1 MKRNIYIPTDQP
13 TSSEYESGMRY
24 DRNRLLAESDWTQMP
39 DSPLTD
45 EQRAAWSAYRQA
57 LRDFPATWTPGPE
70 ANFPDPPG
78 VN

>member
-39 DSPLTD
+39 DAPLTA
-45 EQRAAWSAYRQA
+45 EQKQAWQTYRKE
-57 LRDFPATWTPGPE
+57 LRDLPATVDINNIIYPTKP
-70 ANFPDPPG
+70 
-78 VN
+78 